1 MQMYRDESVDE
12 EIDVSYNN
20 RDGVIYGDVDVNS

>member
-1 MQMYRDESVDE
+1 MYINRDESVDD